1 MALIEVNDLYKHFGD
16 VKAVDG
22 ISFAVE
28 EGAIFGF
35 LGPNGAGKTT
45 TIRVLVSLSTPT
57 SGSAIVAGVD
67 VSDDPNAVRSRIGYA
82 AQATGLDR
90 DLTGRENLI
99 LQGRLH
105 GMSRSDAAREA
116 DEILDVISLSDVA
129 ERRAGTYSGG
139 MARRLDLGQALIH
152 RPSVLFLDE
161 PTTGLDPQNRNAL
174 WAYLH
179 RLNGEGMT
187 MLLTTQYL
195 EEADELVDTLAIID
209 GGKIVVEGSPAE
221 LKRGIGGDSIVLT
234 LRDDRSPGDLERV
247 EAAMRELDNTT
258 GVETLDGAVAV
269 YIEDGGSRIA
279 EVVRAVDAFGVHLGR
294 LELAEPSLDQV
305 FLKHTGARLRVDE
318 VKPQSL
324 MTRNR
329 RRT

>member
-1 MALIEVNDLYKHFGD
+1 MALIEVTDLYKHFGD

-22 ISFAVE
+22 ISFSVE

-45 TIRVLVSLSTPT
+45 TIRVLVTLSKQT
-57 SGSAIVAGVD
+57 SGTAVVAGID
-67 VSDDPNAVRSRIGYA
+67 VAEDPTAVRSRIGYA
-82 AQATGLDR
+82 AQATGIDG

-105 GMSRSDAAREA
+105 GMSQRDAAAEA
-116 DEILDVISLSDVA
+116 DQILEVTSLSDVA

-152 RPSVLFLDE
+152 RPAVLFLDE

-174 WAYLH
+174 WEYLH
-179 RLNGEGMT
+179 RLNADGMT

-209 GGKIVVEGSPAE
+209 EGEIVVEGSPAQ
-221 LKRGIGGDSIVLT
+221 LKREVGGDSIVLT
-234 LRDDRSPGDLERV
+234 LSDDSTPEDLQRV
-247 EAAMRELDNTT
+247 EAAMRSLENTT
-258 GVETLDGAVAV
+258 AVEVLDGAVAV
-269 YIEDGGSRIA
+269 YVEDGGSRLA
-279 EVVRAVDAFGVHLGR
+279 EVVRSVDALGVHLGR

-305 FLKHTGARLRVDE
+305 FLRHTGARLRVEE
-318 VKPQSL
+318 VKPQSR
-324 MTRNR
+324 MARNR
-329 RRT
+329 KRT